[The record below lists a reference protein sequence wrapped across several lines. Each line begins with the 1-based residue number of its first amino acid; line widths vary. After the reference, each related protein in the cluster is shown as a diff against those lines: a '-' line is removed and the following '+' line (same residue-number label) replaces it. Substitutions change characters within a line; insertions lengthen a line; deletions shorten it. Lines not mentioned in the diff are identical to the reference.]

1 MLLILVRFYCLLLKN
16 LILLRRSLKGIISLM
31 SDFRLS
37 SLLDRLSRI
46 DNKLTRL
53 FGLSIVGQEH
63 LVDVVP

>member
-1 MLLILVRFYCLLLKN
+1 M
-16 LILLRRSLKGIISLM
+16 KGVISLM
-31 SDFRLS
+31 SYFRLS